1 MRQCLECSYSMPSLV
16 DIGQKVR
23 DFSFSVMLHSLFLWL
38 FSCHLD
44 KSRESKYFCIA
55 RVRKGG
61 GGAKM

>member
-23 DFSFSVMLHSLFLWL
+23 DCSFSVMLHKLFLWL

-44 KSRESKYFCIA
+44 KCRESRYFGIA
-55 RVRKGG
+55 RMRKGE